1 MTDYSSGKIY
11 KIFVEGADEIC
22 YIGSTIQTLVARLAH
37 HRNVVNIDSKYKC
50 ASAPFFQEG
59 NNVLIELLEAFACNS
74 KQELLAKE
82 AEWLLRF
89 PEAINKN
96 TPILDVETRLLKSRA
111 ICLKNYY
118 ENREEKMAYATQ
130 YKKDNKER
138 IAEQRAT
145 PEYLAHQNELV
156 KKRMEDPEYAKTVK
170 AKQSAL
176 KTAKVTCQHC
186 QKEMNKNSL
195 SDHIKRL
202 HNPI

>member
-1 MTDYSSGKIY
+1 MSDYTSGKIY

-22 YIGSTIQTLVARLAH
+22 YIGSTINSLVHRLTE
-37 HRNVVNIDSKYKC
+37 HRYSAQSNAQYKF
-50 ASAPFFQEG
+50 ASTPFFQEG

-145 PEYLAHQNELV
+145 PEHRAHQNELV
-156 KKRMEDPEYAKTVK
+156 KKRMEDPEYAKAHK